1 VKRIELLIWAHVF
14 FLLARSI
21 DNAARGELGWYLFDW
36 AFIHTGVIVLAVAQM
51 AQEME
56 AARGKGKR

>member
-1 VKRIELLIWAHVF
+1 
-14 FLLARSI
+14 LARSI